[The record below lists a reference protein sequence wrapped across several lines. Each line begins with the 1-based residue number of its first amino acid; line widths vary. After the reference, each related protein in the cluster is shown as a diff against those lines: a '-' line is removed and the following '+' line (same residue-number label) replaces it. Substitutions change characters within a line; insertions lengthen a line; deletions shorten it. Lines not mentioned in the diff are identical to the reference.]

1 MFRDQLYVNP
11 GPIPARQ
18 RDRKSSPGVTLTI
31 RATSFCISIEGGGEV
46 LCLER
51 RSLISGPHYGLL
63 ATNGEG
69 GVECFRWVSGGY
81 GFEYLGRN

>member
-31 RATSFCISIEGGGEV
+31 RATSFCISIEGAVKSSAWKGV
-46 LCLER
+46 ALYQ
-51 RSLISGPHYGLL
+51 GPIMDYWPRMGRVALS
-63 ATNGEG
+63 
-69 GVECFRWVSGGY
+69 VSDGSQGDMDS
-81 GFEYLGRN
+81 NI

>member
-51 RSLISGPHYGLL
+51 RSLISGSIMDYWPRMGRVALS
-63 ATNGEG
+63 
-69 GVECFRWVSGGY
+69 VSDGSQGDMDS
-81 GFEYLGRN
+81 NI